1 MGRKTYSIEFKK
13 EVCEFYQTHK
23 MVETCAKFGIAPANV
38 SKWVKALGYPAKRRG
53 KPVTDN
59 DIRHDACHYYE
70 NHTGADTCAKFGISH
85 ATLMQWRRTLGY
97 RNKHFN
103 YNLYMQDMQ
112 PVVQTQQRRDFLVTR
127 DENGKL
133 RADLAEI
140 TQKYVQLEQEFTQ
153 FKSKI
158 MEALQ

>member
-1 MGRKTYSIEFKK
+1 MGRINYSTEFATKVVEHYKSNSAAKTAQKFSIPQHHVVTLAKRVGFHKTCVKYPLSFKH
-13 EVCEFYQTHK
+13 EVCQYYDNHTCD
-23 MVETCAKFGIAPANV
+23 ETAEKFGIM
-38 SKWVKALGYPAKRRG
+38 
-53 KPVTDN
+53 KP
-59 DIRHDACHYYE
+59 
-70 NHTGADTCAKFGISH
+70 
-85 ATLMQWRRTLGY
+85 TLFLWRRTLGY
-97 RNKHFN
+97 RNKSRG

-112 PVVQTQQRRDFLVTR
+112 PVVQTQQRRDFMVTR

>member
-1 MGRKTYSIEFKK
+1 MGRKTYSIEFKH
-13 EVCEFYQTHK
+13 EVCQ
-23 MVETCAKFGIAPANV
+23 
-38 SKWVKALGYPAKRRG
+38 
-53 KPVTDN
+53 
-59 DIRHDACHYYE
+59 YYE
-70 NHTGADTCAKFGISH
+70 HHTQKETIEMYGVTGVSLWK
-85 ATLMQWRRTLGY
+85 WRMALGY
-97 RNKHFN
+97 RNKHRGHCVKPS
-103 YNLYMQDMQ
+103 QRVTQ
-112 PVVQTQQRRDFLVTR
+112 VQQHRSFMITR